1 MRTKPK
7 ILQLNGL
14 QVDVFKT
21 KIKIHDVTSDVTDV
35 EAEKIV
41 GYLYKEGFITRRS
54 IVCEIL
60 RSE

>member
-1 MRTKPK
+1 MTKPK

>member
-1 MRTKPK
+1 MRAKPK
-7 ILQLNGL
+7 IIQLNGL

-21 KIKIHDVTSDVTDV
+21 KIKIHDVTNDVSEV

-41 GYLYKEGFITRRS
+41 GYLFKEGFITRKS

-60 RSE
+60 RRE